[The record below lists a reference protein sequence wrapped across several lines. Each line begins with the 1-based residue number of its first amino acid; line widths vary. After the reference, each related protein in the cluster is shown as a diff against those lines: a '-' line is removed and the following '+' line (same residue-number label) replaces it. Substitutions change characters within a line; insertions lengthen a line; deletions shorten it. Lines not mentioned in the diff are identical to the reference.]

1 MSMSL
6 AAEPR
11 RKGRFSPHF
20 WSRQSNSQGLQALLP
35 LAFPEPLP
43 NLAMIDRSQIVRSKK
58 VSTDAGASTYANAF
72 SAARPDFNSYID
84 FSNTLSPNGALKN
97 SAEGMILPVFDG
109 ELVLHVTSNPEPSM
123 SRPASSA
130 DNPDAAPSRAPS
142 IRVKSAAAGLNR
154 KSSRA
159 RRASLPSLSRP
170 VSSAAAVAEHPTE
183 HPFRGVVKAGTLDA
197 LVHLLVHGLEG
208 LSVSV
213 ADDNG
218 EMVLRDK
225 KTRAVKVDRTEFA
238 NVWWSVF
245 RSFVSPYVLFQV
257 RRIMVDVE
265 RSG

>member
-1 MSMSL
+1 L
-6 AAEPR
+6 
-11 RKGRFSPHF
+11 
-20 WSRQSNSQGLQALLP
+20 QGVQALLP

-43 NLAMIDRSQIVRSKK
+43 NLAMIDRSQIIRSKK
-58 VSTDAGASTYANAF
+58 TSTDSVAPYATAY
-72 SAARPDFNSYID
+72 AAAAQSNFRSFVDFHGM
-84 FSNTLSPNGALKN
+84 LSPFGIDSKT
-97 SAEGMILPVFDG
+97 EGMILPVFDG
-109 ELVLHVTSNPEPSM
+109 ELILHVTSNPEPSP
-123 SRPASSA
+123 SRPVSTA
-130 DNPDAAPSRAPS
+130 DNLDVTPSRAPS
-142 IRVKSAAAGLNR
+142 IRAKSAAAGLNR

-170 VSSAAAVAEHPTE
+170 VSAAATISEQPVE

-213 ADDNG
+213 ADDYG

-238 NVWWSVF
+238 NIWWSVF

-257 RRIMVDVE
+257 R
-265 RSG
+265 